1 MGKLLPIPGG
11 IRTTICL
18 EPGLHRALKVKAAS
32 TNRGLSELVNEA
44 VRLAL
49 REDALDLKAIRRR
62 AHEPGRAFKR
72 ILADVRP
79 VRL

>member
-1 MGKLLPIPGG
+1 MPGG

-32 TNRGLSELVNEA
+32 TDCGLSELVNEA

-49 REDALDLKAIRRR
+49 REDALDLEALRRR
-62 AHEPGRAFKR
+62 AHEPSRVFKR
-72 ILADVRP
+72 ILADLRRD
-79 VRL
+79 RL

>member
-1 MGKLLPIPGG
+1 MPGG

-32 TNRGLSELVNEA
+32 TDRGLSELVNEA

-49 REDALDLKAIRRR
+49 REDALDLEAIRRR
-62 AHEPGRAFKR
+62 AHEPSRAFER
-72 ILADVRP
+72 ILADLRRD
-79 VRL
+79 RL